1 MREVRVE
8 TAGGKF
14 GQKVRIG
21 THEIPADEPREDG
34 GDDAGPSPHELLLA
48 ALGACSSMTLRLY
61 ADRKGWPL
69 RSVEVRLTGH
79 RATEAEYRIER
90 FLQLEGDLTDEQKA
104 RLVEIAEKCPVAR
117 TLKGTITIDTRLAG
131 ALVA

>member
-21 THEIPADEPREDG
+21 PHEIPADEPREEG
-34 GDDAGPSPHELLLA
+34 GDDTGPEPHELLLA
-48 ALGACSSMTLRLY
+48 ALGVCSSMTVKLY

-69 RSVEVRLTGH
+69 GSVEVRLTGQH
-79 RATEAEYRIER
+79 GEAGYRIER
-90 FLQLEGDLTDEQKA
+90 SLRLQGDLTDEQKA
-104 RLVEIAEKCPVAR
+104 RLVEIADKCPVAR
-117 TLKGTITIDTRLAG
+117 TLKGTIAIETRLAG
-131 ALVA
+131 AVAA

>member
-1 MREVRVE
+1 MREVRVT

-21 THEIPADEPREDG
+21 PHEIPADEPREAE
-34 GDDAGPSPHELLLA
+34 GDDTGPEPHELLLA
-48 ALGACSSMTLRLY
+48 ALGACSSMTVKLY

-69 RSVEVRLTGH
+69 RSVEVRLTGQS
-79 RATEAEYRIER
+79 AEAGYRIER
-90 FLQLEGDLTDEQKA
+90 SLRLEGDLTDEQKA

-117 TLKGTITIDTRLAG
+117 TLKGTIAIETRLAG
-131 ALVA
+131 ALAA

>member
-21 THEIPADEPREDG
+21 PHEIPADESREAG
-34 GDDAGPSPHELLLA
+34 GDDTGPEPHELLLA
-48 ALGACSSMTLRLY
+48 ALGACSSMTVKLY

-69 RSVEVRLTGH
+69 RSVEVRLTGQG
-79 RATEAEYRIER
+79 AEAGYRIER
-90 FLQLEGDLTDEQKA
+90 SLRLEGDLTDEQKA
-104 RLVEIAEKCPVAR
+104 RIIEIAGKCPVAR
-117 TLKGTITIDTRLAG
+117 TLKGTIAIDTRLAG
-131 ALVA
+131 AVAV

>member
-1 MREVRVE
+1 MREVRVD

-21 THEIPADEPREDG
+21 PHEIPADEPREEG
-34 GDDAGPSPHELLLA
+34 GDDTGPEPHELLLA
-48 ALGACSSMTLRLY
+48 ALGACSSMTVKLY

-69 RSVEVRLTGH
+69 RSVEVRLTGQ
-79 RATEAEYRIER
+79 RGEAGYRIER
-90 FLQLEGDLTDEQKA
+90 SLRLEGDLTDEQKA

-117 TLKGTITIDTRLAG
+117 TLKGTIAIETRLAG
-131 ALVA
+131 AIAA

>member
-21 THEIPADEPREDG
+21 PHEIPADEPREGG
-34 GDDAGPSPHELLLA
+34 GDDTGPEPHELLLA
-48 ALGACSSMTLRLY
+48 ALGACSSMTVKLY

-69 RSVEVRLTGH
+69 RSVEVRLTGQG
-79 RATEAEYRIER
+79 AEGGYRIDR
-90 FLQLEGDLTDEQKA
+90 TLRLEGDLTDEQKA
-104 RLVEIAEKCPVAR
+104 RLVEIAQKCPVAR
-117 TLKGTITIDTRLAG
+117 TLKGTIAIDTRLAS
-131 ALVA
+131 ASAA

>member
-21 THEIPADEPREDG
+21 PHEIPADEPREEG
-34 GDDAGPSPHELLLA
+34 GDDTGPGPHELLLA
-48 ALGACSSMTLRLY
+48 ALGACSSMTVKLY

-69 RSVEVRLTGH
+69 RSVEVRLTGQ
-79 RATEAEYRIER
+79 RGEAGYRIER
-90 FLQLEGDLTDEQKA
+90 SLRLEGDLTDEQKA
-104 RLVEIAEKCPVAR
+104 RLVEIAEKCPVAK
-117 TLKGTITIDTRLAG
+117 TLKGTIAIETRLAG
-131 ALVA
+131 ALAA

>member
-21 THEIPADEPREDG
+21 PHELPDDEPREAG
-34 GDDAGPSPHELLLA
+34 GDDTGPEPHELLLA
-48 ALGACSSMTLRLY
+48 ALGACSSMTVKLY

-69 RSVEVRLTGH
+69 RSVEVRLTGQ
-79 RATEAEYRIER
+79 RAEAGYRIER
-90 FLQLEGDLTDEQKA
+90 SLGLQGDLTDEQKA

-117 TLKGTITIDTRLAG
+117 TLTGTIAIETRLAG
-131 ALVA
+131 ALAA